1 MTILSQFFKQKIKH
15 VTYITKPIRVRYSD
29 TDQMGYMHH
38 SNYLRFFEIARL
50 EWMASLEISYKQME
64 KNGIWLPVVSAEV
77 YYKTPSYFDDELT
90 IKVKL
95 EERPMAS
102 LHFSYEIHN
111 QHQKRVCTGLTKL
124 AVLDVKLQRPV
135 RCPKNLFKALKPYF

>member
-1 MTILSQFFKQKIKH
+1 MTILSQFLKQKIKN

-102 LHFSYEIHN
+102 LHFSYEIYN
-111 QHQKRVCTGLTKL
+111 QHQKLVCTGLTKL
-124 AVLDVKLQRPV
+124 AFLDAKLQRPV
-135 RCPKNLFKALKPYF
+135 RCPKNLFEALKPYF

>member
-1 MTILSQFFKQKIKH
+1 MTILSQFLKQKIKN

-111 QHQKRVCTGLTKL
+111 QHQKLVCTGLTKL
-124 AVLDVKLQRPV
+124 AFLDAKLQRPV
-135 RCPKNLFKALKPYF
+135 RCPKNLFEALKPYF

>member
-1 MTILSQFFKQKIKH
+1 MTIFHQFLKQKTKN

-50 EWMASLEISYKQME
+50 EWMTFLGISYKQME
-64 KNGIWLPVVSAEV
+64 KEAIWLPVVSAEV
-77 YYKTPSYFDDELT
+77 NYKTPSYFDDELT

-95 EERPMAS
+95 EEPPMAS
-102 LHFSYEIHN
+102 LCFSYEIHN
-111 QHQKRVCTGLTKL
+111 QNQKLVCTGQTKL
-124 AVLDVKLQRPV
+124 AVLDAKLQRPM
-135 RCPKNLFKALKPYF
+135 RCPKNLFEALKPYF

>member
-95 EERPMAS
+95 EECPMAS

-111 QHQKRVCTGLTKL
+111 QHQKLVCTGLTKL

>member
-1 MTILSQFFKQKIKH
+1 LTILSQFLKQKIKN

-111 QHQKRVCTGLTKL
+111 QHQKLVCTGLTKL
-124 AVLDVKLQRPV
+124 AFLDAKLQRPV
-135 RCPKNLFKALKPYF
+135 RCPKNLFEALKPYF